1 MELEPNQT
9 IYINN
14 INEKVKKD
22 VLKKQLYMLFSQY
35 GKVKQI
41 VACKGIRLRG
51 QAWIVFH
58 DLNSAINAMKGK
70 QGFVFYDKPMKL
82 AFAKTKSLIVARQEG
97 KGKPDAASSKSSKRG
112 REEEED
118 EEAASAKEARNL

>member
-1 MELEPNQT
+1 MLNAYAT
-9 IYINN
+9 SF
-14 INEKVKKD
+14 
-22 VLKKQLYMLFSQY
+22 LFSHIFKSDVQ
-35 GKVKQI
+35 
-41 VACKGIRLRG
+41 
-51 QAWIVFH
+51 
-58 DLNSAINAMKGK
+58 
-70 QGFVFYDKPMKL
+70 KL